1 MNLKKLAEMAK
12 IQSALD
18 NEEET
23 ASPPIDLPEEDPRQ
37 FDIFIPIDNDNDGE
51 PDRIPDDGF
60 TPLDD
65 NDDDSRIV
73 ESTEDIIEKC
83 FPDEKA
89 YNIELERLL
98 PYHSP
103 IFSDTEDI
111 SGLKSTIARIG
122 ITEPLLVKSA
132 GSGEY
137 EVLGGNRRKKA
148 AEELL
153 WTKVPCRIADNELL
167 TDELE
172 KQIVIE
178 NNLERL
184 STLRLTSERIRVC
197 AVLGA
202 YSGAEKLGI
211 TNEQAEKYVRLD
223 KLDQEILKMLDTGA
237 LSFEAAETLSALNEK
252 QQKQTLAVL
261 AQHPEYKITSANAA
275 ELVGSKRFTADSIA
289 KILKPK
295 PPVNVA
301 ISAELISEYMNGKTP
316 EELTEIISEAIRS
329 YFRDQK

>member
-1 MNLKKLAEMAK
+1 MDFKKLAEMAK
-12 IQSALD
+12 IQRASE
-18 NEEET
+18 NEEEP
-23 ASPPIDLPEEDPRQ
+23 ASPPNGLTEENPQ
-37 FDIFIPIDNDNDGE
+37 QYDIYIPIENDNEDE
-51 PDRIPDDGF
+51 PEQIPDDGF
-60 TPLDD
+60 TPIND
-65 NDDDSRIV
+65 NDDESELA
-73 ESTEDIIEKC
+73 ESTEDIISKC

-89 YNIELERLL
+89 YNIELDRLL

-103 IFSDTEDI
+103 IFFDTEDI
-111 SGLKSTIARIG
+111 SQLRTSIARIG

-132 GSGEY
+132 GNGEY
-137 EVLGGNRRKKA
+137 EILGGNRRKKA

-178 NNLERL
+178 SNLDRL
-184 STLRLTSERIRVC
+184 PMLKLISEQIRVC

-211 TNEQAEKYVRLD
+211 TNEQAEEFVRLD
-223 KLDQEILKMLDTGA
+223 KLDQDFLKMLDTGA
-237 LSFEAAETLSALNEK
+237 LSIEAAEMLSGLNEK

-261 AQHPEYKITSANAA
+261 AQHPECKITSANAA
-275 ELVGSKRFTADSIA
+275 ELAACKRFTADSIA

-301 ISAELISEYMNGKTP
+301 VSAELISEYMNGKTP
-316 EELTEIISEAIRS
+316 EELTEIVSDAIRS
-329 YFRDQK
+329 YFREK

>member
-1 MNLKKLAEMAK
+1 MDFKKLAEMAK
-12 IQSALD
+12 IQRASE
-18 NEEET
+18 NEEEP
-23 ASPPIDLPEEDPRQ
+23 ASPPNGLTEENPQ
-37 FDIFIPIDNDNDGE
+37 QYDIYIPIENDNEDE
-51 PDRIPDDGF
+51 PEQIPDDGF
-60 TPLDD
+60 TPIND
-65 NDDDSRIV
+65 NDDESELA
-73 ESTEDIIEKC
+73 ESTEDIISKC

-89 YNIELERLL
+89 YNIELDRLL

-111 SGLKSTIARIG
+111 SQLRTSIARIG

-132 GSGEY
+132 CNGEY
-137 EVLGGNRRKKA
+137 EILGGNRRKKA

-178 NNLERL
+178 SNLDRL
-184 STLRLTSERIRVC
+184 PMLKLISKQIRVC

-211 TNEQAEKYVRLD
+211 TNEQAEEFVRLD
-223 KLDQEILKMLDTGA
+223 KLDHDFLKMLDTGA
-237 LSFEAAETLSALNEK
+237 LSIEAAEMLSGLNEK

-261 AQHPEYKITSANAA
+261 AQHPECKITSVNAA
-275 ELVGSKRFTADSIA
+275 ELAACKRFTADSIA

-301 ISAELISEYMNGKTP
+301 VSAELISEYMNGKTP
-316 EELTEIISEAIRS
+316 EELTEIVSDAIKS
-329 YFRDQK
+329 YFREK